1 MNQTNIGFIAVGG
14 KQWMGGLYYVKNL
27 ISEMQLVDIK
37 DRPNIFV
44 FLTNSSANEFS
55 DIKEN
60 IKVKKIIL
68 EDDLLDKCIN
78 RVSLLFFKRKLNLIL
93 FRKHKLENH
102 INKYDIKYI
111 YPVLHPLYK
120 KNGKAE
126 CVFWI
131 PDFQH
136 KYLPEYFSVREIKKR
151 NKEYLKISKFPN
163 KLVFSSEDARDDF
176 IKFYSTSKNEIG
188 IIHFTSL
195 MNRGEES
202 DLVDVSTKYKLPKEY
217 LFIPNQFWKHKDH
230 ITAFKALDILNRI
243 KKHNITFVCSG
254 ELKDYRNVE
263 YIKLLTEFIEEK
275 NLKQNIM
282 ILGFIPKDDQIE
294 IMKNCL
300 AIIQPSLFEGWSTV
314 VEDAKLYGK
323 PIILSNLRVHIEQN
337 PNKAV
342 YFNKSSSL
350 DLANKI
356 DSNLDVF
363 RGYLDNY
370 SCKESM
376 IERIESAKKY
386 ANNFIDFING

>member
-27 ISEMQLVDIK
+27 INEIQLVDVK
-37 DRPNIFV
+37 DRPNVFV
-44 FLTNSSANEFS
+44 FLTNSLANEFL
-55 DIKEN
+55 DIQEN
-60 IKVKKIIL
+60 INIKKIIL

-78 RVSLLFFKRKLNLIL
+78 TVSLLLLKRKLNLIL
-93 FRKHKLENH
+93 FRKHKLKNY

-111 YPVLHPLYK
+111 YPVLHPLYNK
-120 KNGKAE
+120 IGKAE

-136 KYLPEYFSVREIKKR
+136 KHLPEYFSEREIKKR
-151 NKEYLKISKFPN
+151 NKEYSKISKLPN
-163 KLVFSSEDARDDF
+163 KLVFSSEDARADF
-176 IKFYSTSKNEIG
+176 LKFYSNSKNEIG
-188 IIHFTSL
+188 VIHFTSL
-195 MNRGEES
+195 INESEETNFR
-202 DLVDVSTKYKLPKEY
+202 DVCTKYKLPKEY

-254 ELKDYRNVE
+254 ELKDYRNTE
-263 YIKLLTEFIEEK
+263 YIKLLTEYIKEN
-275 NLKQNIM
+275 NLKQNIV
-282 ILGFIPKDDQIE
+282 ILGFIPRVEQIE

-314 VEDAKLYGK
+314 VEDSKLFGK

-337 PNKAV
+337 PNEAV
-342 YFNKSSSL
+342 YFNKSSAL

-356 DSNLDVF
+356 DSHLDSF
-363 RGYLDNY
+363 RGCLDNY
-370 SCKESM
+370 SCKDVLTES
-376 IERIESAKKY
+376 IESAKEY
-386 ANNFIDFING
+386 ANNFVNFING